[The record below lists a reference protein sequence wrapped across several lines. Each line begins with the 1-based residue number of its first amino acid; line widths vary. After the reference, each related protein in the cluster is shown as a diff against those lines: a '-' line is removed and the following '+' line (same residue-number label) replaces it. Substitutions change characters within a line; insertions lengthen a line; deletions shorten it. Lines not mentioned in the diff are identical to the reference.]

1 MVHMQI
7 LNEPEILNNLKLRYS
22 QSQIFTYI
30 GPSLLIMNPYRHIP
44 ELLSDNRL
52 LEILESRNVAQ
63 PNIYSVAMASML
75 SLEISQKNQAIVIS
89 GESGAGKTETTKHCM
104 KFLTY
109 QKVPSKEKSISQKIL
124 DCNPILEAFGNA
136 KTVRNDNSSRFGKYV
151 RLLISRKTANMSF
164 GVQGATITSYLLEK
178 SRVIE
183 QAKNERNFHIF
194 YYLLSQEASKYREAL
209 HLQDFNIENL
219 AYMNKSECFKVSSI
233 DDNKGF
239 QEVMQSFVDLGFKQQ
254 EITEILMVLAGI
266 MLLGNLEFSNKSL
279 SDTEA
284 CSIKNREITP
294 LICDLFGLKEEEI
307 EKTMVWKVREVGKQQ
322 ILSPLSLRDCEGL
335 KDSLAKNLFEKLF
348 LWLVRRLN
356 LTVFPEEI
364 GGNSGTSLREVRKSI
379 KIIRKSVMQGETN
392 RKSIGL
398 LDIFGFENFQVNS
411 FEQLCINFTNEKLQ
425 QLYVS
430 YIYKSEEAEL
440 KAQGF
445 DASYLDFQDNQPVLD
460 LIEKYPISVLDLL
473 DESTALNSSNDEN
486 LLGSM
491 GKAMGGNPLI
501 KVNLQGQSFM
511 ISHTAKTVA
520 YSIKGFR
527 AKNRDEITREIEEL
541 MGKARN
547 IVIREAF
554 APQDKDQS
562 KNKKFL
568 AGKFKNQIR
577 DLMGELSACEAS
589 FVRCLKPNEEKQPG
603 LFNDAFVLLQIRY
616 LGLIDSIRIRQNGYE
631 VRRTY
636 QDFYSK
642 FNDLLTKERKKGLE
656 NNLTELKE
664 KVSGYFLENWKPEV
678 ESKRI
683 LLGKTKIFMK
693 NESAKKLEAELA
705 KTNLEKAEKLK
716 KIMRQYN
723 IYKFKKKLKF
733 GIKALRTV
741 LRAIIKLQCKRKALK
756 ARRVFLQKKKAIRQI
771 EVISRVRALSHGWH
785 RFHAQGILS
794 ETLRNKTKAFI
805 KIVELRRKRCF
816 KLGFLSFVGNIRQ
829 NMVYKQKTVRF
840 SQNLRIRP
848 KTGEKI
854 AEEENFSPIAAKDRG
869 KDKGGIELQLER
881 ANVEEN
887 ISRSPGLSRKSI
899 LKKSPNKSSNN
910 NTTVNEEEK
919 YAEKPK
925 NIIFQN
931 KNDKDFEKHQEIPKF
946 SSPPPQIK
954 PRLTRDASI
963 PMGESFSEFATIEP
977 ENPNIQQTSPDY
989 TYHFD
994 TLFTSR
1000 DSLMLGNFSSI
1011 PKSLDCY
1018 LDFGTLD
1025 QEFLQT
1031 IKSNDFLTKAGELLQ
1046 PQRNW
1051 LKKVSKDK
1059 ILSHQKKPITKSLQK
1074 LPEKYEAISLKIF
1087 KIILQYSYELPSSSS
1102 NLSHKMQTVLAFVL
1116 SKPQEPELI
1125 DETYLLLIK
1134 QLRHNPNASS
1144 SLRIY
1149 RFLGLISSARP
1160 PSIRLLFPVLNFL
1173 YTKATTLED
1182 ESREEME
1189 CLKYSISKLIDGFE
1203 KGMRKVVPCEN
1214 EMALIEFRKALQVPI
1229 NFLNGGVLILTIE
1242 PYTTVKEVLEILLKK
1257 LDKNSLGEYFGL
1269 YEVCWRNSL
1278 VFSEAYLDPEI
1289 FIIDRVNAMERLKS
1303 SSEESGAPKP
1313 RLKFFLRLRLFY
1325 KFAEQDMDTMD
1336 LLYSQYFSD
1345 LSAGKLLVK
1354 AEDLLEIMAIVMFAD
1369 FGLFDM
1375 EKSGKMTLNLERYV
1389 PPALLLEKGAKF
1401 WFEGLMKQYSFVDLK
1416 PGVPVKLR
1424 FLRMLQEKGLFFAH
1438 HFPGSY
1444 AQLKGDDGEQLK
1456 PKSQEA
1462 WVVIKPLVLQMGVIN
1477 PGINTLNPGIKQGIN
1492 QETNQGTINQE
1503 INQGT
1508 VNPENNPEIKQK
1520 GGLIYEF
1527 DRILKWGKVDEK
1539 SLVIYTNDGLVHI
1552 VSSPFISEVEFL
1564 IKNYIRIAIKL
1575 SNPEFKPK
1583 KISS

>member
-1 MVHMQI
+1 MSYWVCSQVGPLSYTLLSSPQVLIDNTQYFAANPDLPPSGVSDMVHMQI

-44 ELLSDNRL
+44 ELLSENKL
-52 LEILESRNVAQ
+52 LEILESRGVAQ

-183 QAKNERNFHIF
+183 QAKSERNFHIF
-194 YYLLSQEASKYREAL
+194 YYLLSQKATKYREAL
-209 HLQDFNIENL
+209 HLQGFTIENL
-219 AYMNKSECFKVSSI
+219 AYLNKSECFKVNSI
-233 DDNKGF
+233 DDNSGF
-239 QEVMQSFVDLGFKQQ
+239 QEVMQSFIDLGFKQQ
-254 EITEILMVLAGI
+254 EINEILMVLAGI
-266 MLLGNLEFSNKSL
+266 MLLGNLEFSNHSL

-284 CSIKNREITP
+284 CSIKNREINQ
-294 LICDLFGLKEEEI
+294 LICDLFGLKQEEI

-364 GGNSGTSLREVRKSI
+364 GANSGTSLREVRKSI

-392 RKSIGL
+392 RNSIGL
-398 LDIFGFENFQVNS
+398 LDIFGFENFEVNS

-460 LIEKYPISVLDLL
+460 LIEKYPISVLDIL
-473 DESTALNSSNDEN
+473 DESTALNSSNDES

-491 GKAMGGNPLI
+491 GKTMGNNPLI

-511 ISHTAKTVA
+511 IRHTAKTVA

-541 MGKARN
+541 MGKANN

-554 APQDKDQS
+554 AHQDKDLS
-562 KNKKFL
+562 KNRKFL

-603 LFNDAFVLLQIRY
+603 IFNEAFVLLQIRY

-642 FNDLLTKERKKGLE
+642 FNDLLIKERKKGLE
-656 NNLTELKE
+656 NNLGELKE
-664 KVSGYFLENWKPEV
+664 KVCGYFLENWKQEV
-678 ESKRI
+678 EKRTI
-683 LLGKTKIFMK
+683 LMGKTKIFMK
-693 NESAKKLEAELA
+693 NESAKKLEAELV
-705 KTNLEKAEKLK
+705 KTNQEKAEKLK

-733 GIKALRTV
+733 GVKALRTV
-741 LRAIIKLQCKRKALK
+741 FRAIIKLQCKRKALK
-756 ARRVFLQKKKAIRQI
+756 TRRGFLRKKKAIRLI
-771 EVISRVRALSHGWH
+771 EGMSRVRALSHGWK

-805 KIVELRRKRCF
+805 KILEFKRKRCF
-816 KLGFLSFVGNIRQ
+816 KMGFLSFIGILRQ
-829 NMVYKQKTVRF
+829 NIVHKQKTVRF
-840 SQNLRIRP
+840 SQNLRIRQ

-854 AEEENFSPIAAKDRG
+854 AEDEENFSPIAIKDR
-869 KDKGGIELQLER
+869 KGEIELQIEKP
-881 ANVEEN
+881 NFEEN

-899 LKKSPNKSSNN
+899 LKKSPNKSNI
-910 NTTVNEEEK
+910 TVNEEEK
-919 YAEKPK
+919 YSADRPQ
-925 NIIFQN
+925 NMN
-931 KNDKDFEKHQEIPKF
+931 KNLENHKEIPKF
-946 SSPPPQIK
+946 SSQPPQIK

-963 PMGESFSEFATIEP
+963 PMGESFSEFPTITEQ
-977 ENPNIQQTSPDY
+977 ENPNNDPPY

-994 TLFTSR
+994 SLFTSR

-1051 LKKVSKDK
+1051 LRKVTKDK

-1074 LPEKYEAISLKIF
+1074 LQEKYEAISVKIF

-1102 NLSHKMQTVLAFVL
+1102 NLSHKMQTVLSFVL
-1116 SKPQEPELI
+1116 SKPHEPELI

-1134 QLRHNPNASS
+1134 QLRNNPSSSS

-1173 YTKATTLED
+1173 YTRAATLED
-1182 ESREEME
+1182 DSREEME

-1203 KGMRKVVPCEN
+1203 KGMRKVVPSDN

-1242 PYTTVKEVLEILLKK
+1242 PYTTGKEVLEILLKK
-1257 LDKNSLGEYFGL
+1257 LDKNNLGEYFGL
-1269 YEVCWRNSL
+1269 YEVCWRNST

-1289 FIIDRVNAMERLKS
+1289 FILDRVNAMERLKS

-1325 KFAEQDMDTMD
+1325 KFTEQDLDTMD

-1345 LSAGKLLVK
+1345 LAAGTLLVK
-1354 AEDLLEIMAIVMFAD
+1354 AEDLLEIMAIVMFGD

-1424 FLRMLQEKGLFFAH
+1424 FLRKLQEKGLFFAH

-1462 WVVIKPLVLQMGVIN
+1462 WVVIKPLVLQVGVDN
-1477 PGINTLNPGIKQGIN
+1477 TGINT
-1492 QETNQGTINQE
+1492 
-1503 INQGT
+1503 
-1508 VNPENNPEIKQK
+1508 
-1520 GGLIYEF
+1520 YEF
-1527 DRILKWGKVDEK
+1527 DRILKWGRVDEK

>member
-1 MVHMQI
+1 MVNMEI

-22 QSQIFTYI
+22 QNQIFTYI

-63 PNIYSVAMASML
+63 PNIYSVAMASMM

-164 GVQGATITSYLLEK
+164 GVQGATISSYLLEK

-194 YYLLSQEASKYREAL
+194 YYLLSQEASKHCEAL
-209 HLQDFNIENL
+209 HLQGFTIENL
-219 AYMNKSECFKVSSI
+219 AYLNKSECFKVSSI

-239 QEVMQSFVDLGFKQQ
+239 QEVMQSFVDLGFKPP

-266 MLLGNLEFSNKSL
+266 MLLGNLEFSNMSL

-284 CSIKNREITP
+284 CSIKNREITQ
-294 LICDLFGLKEEEI
+294 LVCDLFGLKEEEI

-335 KDSLAKNLFEKLF
+335 RDSLSKNLFEKLF

-392 RKSIGL
+392 RNSIGL

-501 KVNLQGQSFM
+501 KVNLQGQNFM

-527 AKNRDEITREIEEL
+527 TKNRDEITREIEEL
-541 MGKARN
+541 MGKAKN

-577 DLMGELSACEAS
+577 DLMGELSVCEAS
-589 FVRCLKPNEEKQPG
+589 FVRCLKPNEEKQPS

-642 FNDLLTKERKKGLE
+642 FNDLLIKERKKGLE
-656 NNLTELKE
+656 NNLVELKE
-664 KVSGYFLENWKPEV
+664 KVVGYFLENWKLEV
-678 ESKRI
+678 ESRRI

-693 NESAKKLEAELA
+693 NERAKKLEAELVKA
-705 KTNLEKAEKLK
+705 NQEKAEKLK

-723 IYKFKKKLKF
+723 IYKFKKKVKF
-733 GIKALRTV
+733 GVKALRTV
-741 LRAIIKLQCKRKALK
+741 FRAIIKLQCKRKALK
-756 ARRVFLQKKKAIRQI
+756 TRRGFLQKKKAIRLI

-794 ETLRNKTKAFI
+794 ETLRNKTRAFI
-805 KIVELRRKRCF
+805 KMLEIRKKRCF
-816 KLGFLSFVGNIRQ
+816 KLGFLSFIGNIRQ
-829 NMVYKQKTVRF
+829 NMMVHKQKTVRF

-854 AEEENFSPIAAKDRG
+854 AEEENFSPIATKDRG
-869 KDKGGIELQLER
+869 KEKVGIDIQLEKP
-881 ANVEEN
+881 NVEEN
-887 ISRSPGLSRKSI
+887 ISRSPGISRKSI
-899 LKKSPNKSSNN
+899 LKKSPSKSNN
-910 NTTVNEEEK
+910 NTTKTVNEEEK
-919 YAEKPK
+919 YAEKPQ
-925 NIIFQN
+925 NRISEN
-931 KNDKDFEKHQEIPKF
+931 KNDKECENHQEIPKF

-954 PRLTRDASI
+954 PKLTRDASI
-963 PMGESFSEFATIEP
+963 PMGESFSEFASIEQ
-977 ENPNIQQTSPDY
+977 ENPNIQQASPGY

-1051 LKKVSKDK
+1051 LKKVTKDK

-1116 SKPQEPELI
+1116 SKPNEPELI

-1173 YTKATTLED
+1173 YTRAITLED

-1214 EMALIEFRKALQVPI
+1214 EMALIEFRKALQLPI

-1242 PYTTVKEVLEILLKK
+1242 PYSTVKEVLEILLKK
-1257 LDKNSLGEYFGL
+1257 LDKNNLGEYFGL

-1278 VFSEAYLDPEI
+1278 VFSEAYLDPET
-1289 FIIDRVNAMERLKS
+1289 FILDRVNAMERLKS

-1325 KFAEQDMDTMD
+1325 KFAEQDLDTMD

-1354 AEDLLEIMAIVMFAD
+1354 ADDLLEIMAIVMFGD

-1389 PPALLLEKGAKF
+1389 PPALLLEKGAKY
-1401 WFEGLMKQYSFVDLK
+1401 WFEGLMKQYSLVDLK
-1416 PGVPVKLR
+1416 PGVSVKLR

-1462 WVVIKPLVLQMGVIN
+1462 WVVIKPLVLQVGVLN
-1477 PGINTLNPGIKQGIN
+1477 PSINTLGTINSEINQGTTNSGINQEGIKQGI
-1492 QETNQGTINQE
+1492 
-1503 INQGT
+1503 INQGA
-1508 VNPENNPEIKQK
+1508 K
-1520 GGLIYEF
+1520 GGLVYEF

-1583 KISS
+1583 KISSS